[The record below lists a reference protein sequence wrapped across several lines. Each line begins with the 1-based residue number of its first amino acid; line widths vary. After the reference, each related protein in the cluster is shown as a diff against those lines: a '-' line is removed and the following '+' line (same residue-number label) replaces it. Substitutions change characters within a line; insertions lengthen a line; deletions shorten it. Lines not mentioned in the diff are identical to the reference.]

1 MRTSSRTRRIIATA
15 VAVLVVG
22 TLGWSSLSLKKSR
35 DALAESM
42 AASERKTSLLNEKY
56 KEEKAQVGRLQR
68 SAMTFEGQIRQARM
82 DKEKAEKELAELKSL
97 AEGELKKRIES
108 CEAAREQLKA
118 NVAKLT
124 EEMAHLEGKYQ
135 ETTAALK
142 TAESEN
148 KALKGDIQNL
158 KAELK
163 QAGQDNRRY
172 RAHNVKLSE
181 IARELV
187 ARVEK
192 NELGTSV
199 LVKDPVLQFQKVE
212 LEKMLQEY
220 LDRIDDARAV
230 N

>member
-1 MRTSSRTRRIIATA
+1 MRISSRTRRVIVIV
-15 VAVLVVG
+15 VAVLLVG

-35 DALAESM
+35 DALAEAL
-42 AASERKTSLLNEKY
+42 AASERKTNLLNEKY

-68 SAMTFEGQIRQARM
+68 AAMTFEGQIRQARM
-82 DKEKAEKELAELKSL
+82 DKEKAENELAELKAL
-97 AEGELKKRIES
+97 AEGEQKKRIES
-108 CEAAREQLKA
+108 CEAEREHLKA
-118 NVAKLT
+118 NGAKLT
-124 EEMAHLEGKYQ
+124 EEVAQLEAKYQ

-142 TAESEN
+142 IAASEN
-148 KALKGDIQNL
+148 KGLKGDIQNL

-163 QAGQDNRRY
+163 QAGQDNQRY
-172 RAHNVKLSE
+172 RAHNVKLSQ

-192 NELGTSV
+192 NELGSSV
-199 LVKDPVLQFQKVE
+199 LVKEPVLQFQKVE
-212 LEKMLQEY
+212 LEQLLQDY